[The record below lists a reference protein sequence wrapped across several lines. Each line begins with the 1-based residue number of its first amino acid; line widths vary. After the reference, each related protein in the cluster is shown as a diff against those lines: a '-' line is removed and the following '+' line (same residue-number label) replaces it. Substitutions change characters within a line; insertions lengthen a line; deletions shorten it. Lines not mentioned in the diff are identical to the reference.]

1 MATFT
6 YRDVRMVLGE
16 PDAIFSGNIIDALS
30 SRGIRDPAI
39 CRTVEALRASLA
51 QPVDLL
57 LCDVDLPGLDF
68 CALAQDIR
76 HGRLGNNPFTVLI
89 ATARP
94 STTTDLGKVFTA
106 GVDYIVLKPMTADM
120 VVRRVDGFTRGRKP
134 FVVTEDFIGPS
145 RRTKRRND
153 GSDDDV
159 TPVPNTLR
167 VKVLHN
173 DRVALMPKLMEIGLQ
188 RLGKK
193 KAETQVKAIG
203 RLTQQL
209 YKLHEQPPYRDEIGQ
224 WARVLTL
231 LAEKS
236 DVVVNAHKGAAST
249 DHAAEIAARI
259 AVLSRRW
266 AGAKERP
273 PDVEVMLIAQLS
285 DALAGAFANDSDV
298 PEIARQIAAVVDNFL
313 TREGG
318 EGEDDE
324 DTSAV
329 G

>member
-1 MATFT
+1 
-6 YRDVRMVLGE
+6 MVLGE
-16 PDAIFSGNIIDALS
+16 PDPIFSTNIVDALS

-39 CRTVEALRASLA
+39 CRGFELLVAALA

-68 CALAQDIR
+68 CAMAQDIR

-94 STTTDLGKVFTA
+94 STMIDLGKVFVS
-106 GVDYIVLKPMTADM
+106 GIDYIVIKPMTADL
-120 VVRRVDGFTRGRKP
+120 VVRRVDGFTKNRKP
-134 FVVTEDFIGPS
+134 FVVTEDFIGPN

-153 GSDDDV
+153 GSDDDI

-173 DRVALMPKLMEIGLQ
+173 DRVALMPKLLEAGLE

-193 KAETQVKAIG
+193 KAEVQVKAIG
-203 RLTQQL
+203 RLTRRLYQL
-209 YKLHEQPPYRDEIGQ
+209 HQLPAYRDDMAE
-224 WARVLTL
+224 WSRVLAL

-236 DVVVNAHKGAAST
+236 DVVVAAHKGLPDT

-259 AVLSRRW
+259 GVLARRW
-266 AGAKERP
+266 AGAAERP

-285 DALAGAFANDSDV
+285 DALAGAFAQTADV

-313 TREGG
+313 TREAGEPSLAGG
-318 EGEDDE
+318 
-324 DTSAV
+324 
-329 G
+329 

>member
-6 YRDVRMVLGE
+6 YRDVHMVLGE
-16 PDAIFSGNIIDALS
+16 PDAIFSGNIIDALKP
-30 SRGIRDPAI
+30 RGIRDPAV
-39 CRTVEALRASLA
+39 CRSAESLKGALANH
-51 QPVDLL
+51 VDLL

-68 CALAQDIR
+68 CGLAQDIR
-76 HGRLGNNPFTVLI
+76 HARLGVNPFTVLI

-94 STTTDLGKVFTA
+94 STSTDLGKVFA
-106 GVDYIVLKPMTADM
+106 SGIDYIVLKPMTADL

-153 GSDDDV
+153 GSDDDL

-173 DRVALMPKLMEIGLQ
+173 DRVALMPKLMEIGYQ

-193 KAETQVKAIG
+193 KEETQVKSIA
-203 RLTQQL
+203 RLTQRL
-209 YKLHEQPPYRDEIGQ
+209 YKLHEQPPYLDNMGEWR
-224 WARVLTL
+224 RVLLL

-236 DVVVNAHKGAAST
+236 DLVVNAHKGVATT

-259 AVLSRRW
+259 ALLSRRW
-266 AGAKERP
+266 ADSKTRP
-273 PDVEVMLIAQLS
+273 PDIEVMLIAQLS
-285 DALAGAFANDSDV
+285 DALAGAFAKAEDV

-313 TREGG
+313 TKEGG
-318 EGEDDE
+318 EGEEDE
-324 DTSAV
+324 DGAFE
-329 G
+329 